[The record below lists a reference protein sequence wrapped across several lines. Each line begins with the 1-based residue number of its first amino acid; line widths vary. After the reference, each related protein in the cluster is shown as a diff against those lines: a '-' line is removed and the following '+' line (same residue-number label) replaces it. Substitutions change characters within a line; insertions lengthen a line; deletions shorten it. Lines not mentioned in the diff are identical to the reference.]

1 MTISKA
7 IEYFQKFRES
17 KLPEYFEDMK
27 EFKVWP
33 EGGYPNFYKDTEVVQ
48 CLINIYCN
56 LEETYSDL
64 SIPEGFTS
72 EKALVQSWK
81 RFYEFLKDYDKL
93 FDEIKKHL
101 DNKFR
106 EEDEVIYPI
115 VFTQINEDRHQVIDV
130 LEEILEYEEVV
141 KVLSKLNSKSNN
153 ETKLNLHRDKSPD
166 YDAIIVTVLYTPEF
180 VHIKQLLT
188 NTQLLNINDPSKTIY
203 YSGELIGITKK
214 IKVLLACSNQMGM
227 PVAASLT
234 TKLIYLYNPK
244 IIAMCG
250 ICAGTKG
257 DIGDILAPDILWDYG
272 SGKNYIDIIKTKS
285 GKKKKIEKFD
295 PYRYPEYVNN
305 EIIKK
310 IIELSHN
317 KKYLNDI
324 RNRYPIENHFENFP
338 DKLSL
343 RVGPYASG
351 SAVIANER
359 ILKHIKSQDGK
370 LIGFDME
377 AYGVIYSVNNCNKE
391 QKPTCLI
398 FKSISDYGDSNK
410 NHPDK
415 NKHQDF
421 GAFTSANYLTEFIL
435 NEI

>member
-7 IEYFQKFRES
+7 IEYFKKFRDS

-64 SIPEGFTS
+64 RIPEGFTS

-81 RFYEFLKDYDKL
+81 SFYDFLKDYDKL
-93 FDEIKKHL
+93 FDDIKKHL
-101 DNKFR
+101 DNKLR
-106 EEDEVIYPI
+106 EDDEVIYPI
-115 VFTQINEDRHQVIDV
+115 VFTQINEDRHQVIDA
-130 LEEILEYEEVV
+130 LETILEFEEVA
-141 KVLSKLNSKSNN
+141 KILNKLTSRSKN
-153 ETKLNLHRDKSPD
+153 ETKLNLHRDKAPD
-166 YDAIIVTVLYTPEF
+166 YDVIIITVLYTPEF
-180 VHIKQLLT
+180 VHIKKLLT

-203 YSGELIGITKK
+203 YSGELIGKAKK
-214 IKVLLACSNQMGM
+214 LNVLLACSNQMGM

-257 DIGDILAPDILWDYG
+257 KIGDILAPDILWDYG
-272 SGKNYIDIIKTKS
+272 SGKNYIDKIKTKT
-285 GKKKKIEKFD
+285 GKKKKVEKFD

-310 IIELSHN
+310 LIELSF
-317 KKYLNDI
+317 KKTYLEDI
-324 RNRYPIENHFENFP
+324 RRQYPIENHFEEFP
-338 DKLSL
+338 DSLSL

-359 ILKHIKSQDGK
+359 ILTHIKSQDGK

-391 QKPTCLI
+391 HKPTCLI

-410 NHPDK
+410 NHKDK
-415 NKHQDF
+415 DKHQDYA
-421 GAFTSANYLTEFIL
+421 AFTSANYLTKFIL